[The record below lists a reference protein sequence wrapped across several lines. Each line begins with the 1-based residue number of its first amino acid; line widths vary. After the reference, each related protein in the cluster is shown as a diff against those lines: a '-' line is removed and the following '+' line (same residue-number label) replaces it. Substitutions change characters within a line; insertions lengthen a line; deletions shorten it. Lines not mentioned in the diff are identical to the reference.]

1 MRSGF
6 VERLVRASLGQRL
19 FVLLCLGALIATGV
33 VALRGLPVEAFP
45 DLTNN
50 QVVVITEAPGLAV
63 TEVEQRVSYPI
74 ETALMGVPG
83 AEQVRSV
90 SKFGLSIVT
99 VVFDD
104 GVAVYFARQLVN
116 ERLADVR
123 GRIPDGLTPVLGPV
137 ATAFGEIYQY
147 IVDDGGAS
155 PVDTKTLHDWDVRTR
170 LRSIPGVSEVNS
182 WGGLTKQ
189 FHVVA
194 EPQSLEKYGLTLR
207 QVYQAIAE
215 NNVAFSGGFIE
226 HHAERYTVRGL
237 GLARDVSDLER
248 VVLKAEQG
256 VPVTLREVATVRLA
270 SMPRFGAVT
279 RNGDGEV
286 VAGMVIMLK
295 GENARSLSARVKSRV
310 AEIATTLPEGTTIE
324 PFYDQSEVIDRTT
337 ETVLRNLVEGCLLVI
352 VILVLFLRD
361 LRASLVVASVI
372 PVSMLAGFIGM
383 RLFGVSANLMSLGAI
398 DFGLIVDGAVVM
410 MENFVRRRAEE
421 SAHAHAIEAGA
432 HDADAGALSRSRL
445 ELFKSAAAE
454 VARPVLFGVLII
466 MAVYLPIFTLE
477 GLEGKMFRPMA
488 ITVCSALLG
497 SLLLSLTAVPVVSS
511 YVLKMRRHHH
521 EDGWFESLRTR
532 YVSHLRYQM
541 QRPSRTLGVALAAV
555 VLAIGSVPFLGTE
568 FMPKLDEGSIL
579 IETRKLPSVSL
590 EESVDI
596 SSRVER
602 LLHGF
607 PEVRQVV
614 TKLGR
619 PDLATEAMGIYQGD
633 VYVELTRMETWTS
646 GRSKE
651 QLVEAMATALGEVPG
666 LSYNFTQPMAMR
678 LDEVVS
684 GIKAD
689 VAVKVFGPDAD
700 ELERLGVQVRHVL
713 DQVRGAADVQVEVL
727 SGAAQIEVQ
736 IDRDAI
742 ARYALNVTDVQEMVE
757 AAVGGIQAT
766 ELLDGAK
773 RFPVLLWLPGEMR
786 RDAQALATL
795 TMVAPRGERIPLD
808 RVARIREART
818 PEAITHENAER
829 RLVVQA
835 NVRGRDVGSFV
846 AEAQR
851 RLATAVTLPSGYY
864 ITWGGQFENQQRAMG
879 RLAIV
884 LPLSLAII
892 FVLLFATFGRVRW
905 AMLILVNV
913 PFALVGGIA
922 AIWARGLTLNLSAAV
937 GFIALFGVAVLN
949 GVVMLAAIRGLREEK
964 GLPLD
969 EATVTGAAS
978 RLKPVLMTALVA
990 SIGFAPMAL
999 SHGAGAEVQRP
1010 LATVVIGGIVT
1021 STLLTLIV
1029 LPTLYE
1035 MMERWVAR
1043 RVAMRGA

>member
-1 MRSGF
+1 MGL
-6 VERLVRASLGQRL
+6 VERFVRASLGQRL
-19 FVLLCLGALIATGV
+19 FVLLCLAALIITGL
-33 VALRGLPVEAFP
+33 VALRDLPVEAFP

-83 AEQVRSV
+83 AEQVRST

-99 VVFDD
+99 VVFNDA
-104 GVAVYFARQLVN
+104 VAVYFARQLVN

-123 GRIPDGLTPVLGPV
+123 ARIPDGLTPVLGPV

-147 IVDDGGAS
+147 VVDDGGWN
-155 PVDTKTLHDWDVRTR
+155 PIDTKTLHDWDLRTR

-194 EPQSLEKYGLTLR
+194 DPQLLEKYGLSLR
-207 QVYQAIAE
+207 QVYQALAE

-226 HHAERYTVRGL
+226 HRAERYTVRGL
-237 GLARDVSDLER
+237 GLARGIDDLER
-248 VVLKAEQG
+248 VVLKAERG
-256 VPVTLREVATVRLA
+256 VPVMLRDVATVRVA
-270 SMPRFGAVT
+270 AMPRFGAVT
-279 RNGDGEV
+279 RDGQGEV

-295 GENARSLSARVKSRV
+295 GENARDLSARVKARV
-310 AEIATTLPEGTTIE
+310 AEIEASLPPGTTIQ

-337 ETVLRNLVEGCLLVI
+337 NTVLRNLIEGCVLVI
-352 VILVLFLRD
+352 LILLLFLRD
-361 LRASLVVASVI
+361 VRASLIVAAVI

-398 DFGLIVDGAVVM
+398 DFGLIVDGSVVM
-410 MENFVRRRAEE
+410 MENFVRRRSHLRDGDAL
-421 SAHAHAIEAGA
+421 AGPER
-432 HDADAGALSRSRL
+432 LS
-445 ELFKSAAAE
+445 LFTTAAME

-466 MAVYLPIFTLE
+466 IAVYLPIFTLE

-488 ITVCSALLG
+488 ITVCSALFG
-497 SLLLSLTAVPVVSS
+497 SLVLSLTAVPVVSS
-511 YVLKMRRHHH
+511 YLLKLTGHH
-521 EDGWFESLRTR
+521 EEGRWFDALRRRYITHLAAQMHSPTR
-532 YVSHLRYQM
+532 TV
-541 QRPSRTLGVALAAV
+541 GVAVAVV

-568 FMPKLDEGSIL
+568 FMPRLDEGSIL
-579 IETRKLPSVSL
+579 VETRKLPSVSL
-590 EESVDI
+590 EESIDI

-602 LLHGF
+602 LLRRF
-607 PEVRQVV
+607 PEVKQVV

-633 VYVELTRMETWTS
+633 VYVQLHPSEEWPVP
-646 GRSKE
+646 RSKE
-651 QLVEAMATALGEVPG
+651 ALVEDMAAVLSTVPG
-666 LSYNFTQPMAMR
+666 LTSNFTQPMAMR

-689 VAVKVFGPDAD
+689 VAVKVFGPDAAV
-700 ELERLGVQVRHVL
+700 LERLGEQVRRVL
-713 DQVRGAADVQVEVL
+713 DQVRGAADVQVEVM
-727 SGAAQIEVQ
+727 SGAAQVEVQ

-757 AAVGGIQAT
+757 AAVGGIEAT

-773 RFPVLLWLPGEMR
+773 RFPVLLWLPGDVRKTTE
-786 RDAQALATL
+786 ALGAL
-795 TMVAPRGERIPLD
+795 TVVAPGGERVPLE
-808 RVARIREART
+808 RVAHIKEART
-818 PEAITHENAER
+818 PEAVTHENAER
-829 RLVVQA
+829 RLVVQS

-846 AEAQR
+846 AEAQQ
-851 RLATAVTLPSGYY
+851 RLDAALDIPSGYY
-864 ITWGGQFENQQRAMG
+864 ITWGGQFENQQRAMT
-879 RLAIV
+879 RLTIV

-892 FVLLFATFGRVRW
+892 FVLLFITFGRFRW
-905 AMLILVNV
+905 ALLILVNV

-922 AIWARGLTLNLSAAV
+922 ALWLRGLTLNLSASV

-949 GVVMLAAIRGLREEK
+949 GVVMLAAIRTLREEE
-964 GLPLD
+964 GLPL
-969 EATVTGAAS
+969 EPAILAGAGS

-1035 MMERWVAR
+1035 MMERWAQRRAAAR
-1043 RVAMRGA
+1043 A

>member
-1 MRSGF
+1 MREGL
-6 VERLVRASLGQRL
+6 VERFVRASLGQRL
-19 FVLLCLGALIATGV
+19 FVLLCLAALIVTGIF
-33 VALRGLPVEAFP
+33 ALRDLPVEAFP

-83 AEQVRSV
+83 AQQVRST

-104 GVAVYFARQLVN
+104 NVAVYFARQLVN

-123 GRIPDGLTPVLGPV
+123 ARIPDGLSPVLGPV

-147 IVDDGGAS
+147 VVDDGGWN
-155 PVDTKTLHDWDVRTR
+155 PIDTKTLHDWDLRTR

-194 EPQSLEKYGLTLR
+194 DPQLLEKYGLSLR

-226 HHAERYTVRGL
+226 HRAERYTVRGL
-237 GLARDVSDLER
+237 GLARGIDDLER
-248 VVLKAEQG
+248 VVLKAEKG
-256 VPVTLREVATVRLA
+256 VPVMLRDVAIVRVSA
-270 SMPRFGAVT
+270 MPRFGAVT
-279 RNGDGEV
+279 RDGQGEV

-295 GENARSLSARVKSRV
+295 GENARDLSARVKTRI
-310 AEIATTLPEGTTIE
+310 AEIAATLPEGTTIQ

-337 ETVLRNLVEGCLLVI
+337 STVLRNLLEGCALVI
-352 VILVLFLRD
+352 LILLIFFRD
-361 LRASLVVASVI
+361 VRASLIVAAVI
-372 PVSMLAGFIGM
+372 PASMLVGFIGM
-383 RLFGVSANLMSLGAI
+383 RIFGVSANLMSLGAI

-410 MENFVRRRAEE
+410 MENFVRRRSHLKSGDAL
-421 SAHAHAIEAGA
+421 AGSERL
-432 HDADAGALSRSRL
+432 AL
-445 ELFKSAAAE
+445 FTSAAEE

-466 MAVYLPIFTLE
+466 IAVYLPIFTLE

-488 ITVCSALLG
+488 ITVCSALFG
-497 SLLLSLTAVPVVSS
+497 SLILSLTAVPVVSS
-511 YVLKMRRHHH
+511 YLLTLTGHH
-521 EDGWFESLRTR
+521 EEGGWFDALRRR
-532 YVSHLRYQM
+532 YVSHLTFQM
-541 QRPSRTLGVALAAV
+541 HRPTRTVGVAVAIVILAV
-555 VLAIGSVPFLGTE
+555 GSVPFLGTE

-579 IETRKLPSVSL
+579 VETRKLPSVSL
-590 EESVDI
+590 DESVDI
-596 SSRVER
+596 SSNVER
-602 LLHGF
+602 LLRRF
-607 PEVRQVV
+607 PEVKQVV

-633 VYVELTRMETWTS
+633 VYVQLHPIEEWPT
-646 GRSKE
+646 GRTKE
-651 QLVEAMATALGEVPG
+651 QLIDAMAEMLGAVPG
-666 LSYNFTQPMAMR
+666 LTTNFTQPMAMR

-689 VAVKVFGPDAD
+689 VAVKIFGPDSAV
-700 ELERLGVQVRHVL
+700 LERLGEQVRRVL
-713 DQVRGAADVQVEVL
+713 DQVRGAADVQVEIL
-727 SGAAQIEVQ
+727 SGAAQFEIE

-742 ARYALNVTDVQEMVE
+742 VRYALNVTDVQEMVE
-757 AAVGGIQAT
+757 AAVGGIEAT
-766 ELLDGAK
+766 ELLDGAR
-773 RFPVLLWLPGEMR
+773 RFPVMLWLPVDVR
-786 RDAQALATL
+786 RTTDALATL
-795 TMVAPRGERIPLD
+795 TVVAPGGERVPLD
-808 RVARIREART
+808 RIARIHETRT
-818 PEAITHENAER
+818 PEAVTHENAER
-829 RLVVQA
+829 RLVVQS

-846 AEAQR
+846 AEAQQ
-851 RLATAVTLPSGYY
+851 RLDTALTIPAGYY
-864 ITWGGQFENQQRAMG
+864 LTWGGQFENQQRAMT

-892 FVLLFATFGRVRW
+892 FVLLFVTFGRFRW
-905 AMLILVNV
+905 ALLILVNV

-922 AIWARGLTLNLSAAV
+922 ALWLRGLTLNLSASV

-949 GVVMLAAIRGLREEK
+949 GVVMLAAIRTLREDD
-964 GLPLD
+964 GMPL
-969 EATVTGAAS
+969 EPAILAGASS

-990 SIGFAPMAL
+990 AIGFAPMAL

-1010 LATVVIGGIVT
+1010 LATVVVGGVLSST
-1021 STLLTLIV
+1021 ALTLLV
-1029 LPTLYE
+1029 LPVLYSLAS
-1035 MMERWVAR
+1035 RNR
-1043 RVAMRGA
+1043 READL